1 MRYTVKRHMINDD
14 LFKPIDTKRTR
25 LRCPRRDDA
34 AAVAKVLTPGISRW
48 LASWPAPITEQAA
61 SVRIFKA
68 REEITGNQALHFLIE
83 RRADNAVMGW
93 VCVSR
98 AETLSG
104 VGILSYWLN
113 EAYHRYGYTAEAT
126 LTAVAVA
133 FEQLNLDSMEGGAQT
148 ENVASF
154 AVMRRLGM
162 EPCGERIVWAS
173 ARKRNELC
181 IFYSVTRDA
190 FAQHQHR

>member
-1 MRYTVKRHMINDD
+1 MNNDD

-25 LRCPRRDDA
+25 IRCPRRDDA
-34 AAVAKVLTPGISRW
+34 VAVAEIMTPDISRW
-48 LASWPAPITEQAA
+48 LASWSPMTEQEAA
-61 SVRIFKA
+61 ARIFKA
-68 REEITGNQALHFLIE
+68 REEITRNQALHFLIE

-93 VCVSR
+93 ICVSR
-98 AETLSG
+98 SATLSG

-126 LTAVAVA
+126 LTAVTAA
-133 FEQLNLDSMEGGAQT
+133 FDRLNLDSMEVGAQT
-148 ENVASF
+148 ENEASI

-173 ARKRNELC
+173 ARNRKELC
-181 IFYSVTRDA
+181 IFYSVTRDK
-190 FAQHQHR
+190 FMRNRYDRMIQSK